1 MEIKTQEE
9 IDEQIAA
16 LKEIRPKVKPYSF
29 FGDDNL
35 AKLDA
40 QIKVLEEDMDSDE
53 VWDEWPEEEKDV
65 EIRMAADEAVVWR
78 DSELDVDNLAD
89 DWPLLD

>member
-1 MEIKTQEE
+1 MKTQEE

-40 QIKVLEEDMDSDE
+40 QIKVLEEDMDPDE
-53 VWDEWPEEEKDV
+53 VWDEWPEEEKDM
-65 EIRMAADEAVVWR
+65 EIRMAADETVAWR
-78 DSELDVDNLAD
+78 DGESDVDNLAD